1 MSPPNVSFEIQVLTD
16 KHWVVAEFATDEAKA
31 KAFADNLLQKG
42 NHSAVRVV
50 RDRRGA
56 DGLHKETVIQEK
68 TATPKA
74 GAADISLSPVK
85 EAPVCRALA
94 DFYGLDARLTM
105 GRLLRKYLDEVV
117 VSPSELLHSAA
128 ELKRFGDK
136 GTLLFSSID
145 RISTLQ
151 AALTGEEGKA
161 RRDFLSKMW
170 DEGLAR
176 ARKFLAAKPAV
187 PKTFAD
193 VLKGVAKGGDEHPY
207 LCLSFMALRLLE
219 VRSWI
224 GKLDI
229 LLAWAEEAGGLGDEA
244 GPALALMDGIIADI
258 LNSAQMIQDLL
269 GYQANLGA
277 ALCSLA
283 DLAEGKGEP
292 AKFAPETFKGLN
304 ALFAR
309 GVLPQARQV
318 LMARVVRELGGQNPL
333 SRNEPKQEY
342 EVCHKVMHR
351 LVGHRGVLGG
361 GEAAEA
367 LIHRVSRIHS
377 HLGTVSA
384 GQAVELALSAL
395 SDNVLRVQFL
405 LALHVSPLGRGMGAA
420 LTDTLA
426 VRVRD
431 ARGIDAW
438 LPVRMPPPERM
449 AGLTAANR
457 ALLTAEAPDID
468 LRKQLAAEVDD
479 TLAAYLVDEGVIEK
493 IDKPD
498 DPLALRAIRLIKFC
512 GSGVLIEGKSLN
524 LARARVIDHLRQ
536 PQFEEKFLASVP
548 EPGKAERHLREFHRL
563 LVETGFR

>member
-68 TATPKA
+68 TATPKS
-74 GAADISLSPVK
+74 GGPDISLSPVK
-85 EAPVCRALA
+85 DAPVCRALA
-94 DFYGLDARLTM
+94 DFYGLEARLTM

-117 VSPSELLHSAA
+117 ISPTELLHSAA

-151 AALTGEEGKA
+151 AAATGEEGKA
-161 RRDFLSKMW
+161 RRDFLSKCW

-176 ARKFLAAKPAV
+176 ARKFLAAKPAT
-187 PKTFAD
+187 PKTFAE
-193 VLKGVAKGGDEHPY
+193 VLKAVEKGGDEHPY
-207 LCLSFMALRLLE
+207 LCLSFMTLRLLE
-219 VRSWI
+219 MRSWT

-229 LLAWAEEAGGLGDEA
+229 VLGWAEEVASMADQA
-244 GPALALMDGIIADI
+244 GPALALMDGIVADI

-277 ALCSLA
+277 ALCALA
-283 DLAEGKGEP
+283 DLAEGKGVP

-304 ALFAR
+304 ALFAK
-309 GVLPQARQV
+309 GALPQAREV
-318 LMARVVRELGGQNPL
+318 LLARVVRELGGQNPL

-342 EVCHKVMHR
+342 EVCHKVIHR
-351 LVGHRGVLGG
+351 LVSHRGVLGG
-361 GEAAEA
+361 GEAAEGMV
-367 LIHRVSRIHS
+367 HRVSRIHS
-377 HLGTVSA
+377 HLGSVGA

-395 SDNVLRVQFL
+395 ADNVLRVQFL
-405 LALHVSPLGRGMGAA
+405 LALHKSPVGRGMGRA

-426 VRVRD
+426 GRVRG
-431 ARGIDAW
+431 AKGIDAW
-438 LPVRMPPPERM
+438 VPVRMAPPERM
-449 AGLTAANR
+449 AGLAAVNR
-457 ALLTAEAPDID
+457 SLLTAEEVEEG
-468 LRKQLAAEVDD
+468 LRKELAAAVDD

-548 EPGKAERHLREFHRL
+548 EPGKGEKHLREFHRL

>member
-1 MSPPNVSFEIQVLTD
+1 MSTPPNVSFEIQVLTD

-68 TATPKA
+68 TAAPKS
-74 GAADISLSPVK
+74 GSADISLSPVK
-85 EAPVCRALA
+85 EAPVCRALD
-94 DFYGLDARLTM
+94 DFYQLEARLTL

-117 VSPSELLHSAA
+117 VSPTELLHSAA

-151 AALTGEEGKA
+151 AAVSGEDGKA

-170 DEGLAR
+170 DDGLAR
-176 ARKFLAAKPAV
+176 ARKFVAAKPAT
-187 PKTFAD
+187 PKTFAE
-193 VLKGVAKGGDEHPY
+193 VLGGVAKGGDDHPY
-207 LCLSFMALRLLE
+207 LCLSFMTLRLLE
-219 VRSWI
+219 SRSWL

-229 LLAWAEEAGGLGDEA
+229 VLGWAEEVQAQPEA
-244 GPALALMDGIIADI
+244 GAALALMDGVVADI
-258 LNSAQMIQDLL
+258 LNSAQLIQDLL

-277 ALCSLA
+277 ALCALA
-283 DLAEGKGEP
+283 DLAEGTGE
-292 AKFAPETFKGLN
+292 ASKFAPETFKGLN

-309 GVLPQARQV
+309 GVLPQSREV
-318 LMARVVRELGGQNPL
+318 LLGRVVRELGGQNPL

-342 EVCHKVMHR
+342 EVCTRVMHR
-351 LVGHRGVLGG
+351 LVGRRGVLGG
-361 GEAAEA
+361 PQAAEA
-367 LIHRVSRIHS
+367 LIHRVSRIHA
-377 HLGTVSA
+377 HLGSVGA
-384 GQAVELALSAL
+384 GAAVEMALSAL

-405 LALHVSPLGRGMGAA
+405 LALVPSAVGQGMGRALVDMLAA
-420 LTDTLA
+420 RVCGAADMDGWMP
-426 VRVRD
+426 VRV
-431 ARGIDAW
+431 
-438 LPVRMPPPERM
+438 PPPERM
-449 AGLTAANR
+449 AA
-457 ALLTAEAPDID
+457 
-468 LRKQLAAEVDD
+468 LAAVNKSLLAATFLDDGRRKKLAGTVDD
-479 TLAAYLVDEGVIEK
+479 VLAAYLVDEGVIEK

-548 EPGKAERHLREFHRL
+548 EPDKAERHLREFHRL

>member
-68 TATPKA
+68 TATPRA
-74 GAADISLSPVK
+74 TAPDALLSPVK
-85 EAPVCRALA
+85 DAPVCRQLA
-94 DFYGLDARLTM
+94 DLYGPGARLTM

-128 ELKRFGDK
+128 EMKRFGDK
-136 GTLLFSSID
+136 GSLLFSSID

-151 AALTGEEGKA
+151 ATATGEEGKA
-161 RRDFLSKMW
+161 RRDTLSRMW
-170 DEGLAR
+170 DEGMAR
-176 ARKFLAAKPAV
+176 ARKFLASKPAT
-187 PKTFAD
+187 PRTFAD

-207 LCLSFMALRLLE
+207 LCLSYMALRLLE
-219 VRSWI
+219 TRSWL
-224 GKLDI
+224 GKLDV
-229 LLAWAEEAGGLGDEA
+229 LLAWADEVAGQEHA
-244 GPALALMDGIIADI
+244 GPALALMDGIAADI
-258 LNSAQMIQDLL
+258 LNSAQLIQDLL

-277 ALCSLA
+277 ALCALA
-283 DLAEGKGEP
+283 DLAEGKGE
-292 AKFAPETFKGLN
+292 AGKFAPETFRGLN
-304 ALFAR
+304 ALLGK
-309 GVLPQARQV
+309 GVLPQARQA
-318 LMARVVRELGGQNPL
+318 LLGRVMREVGGQNPL

-351 LVGHRGVLGG
+351 LVSHRGVLGG

-367 LIHRVSRIHS
+367 LVHRVSRVHA
-377 HLGTVSA
+377 HLGTVGA

-405 LALHVSPLGRGMGAA
+405 LALAESAVGRGMGGLLA
-420 LTDTLA
+420 DTLVA
-426 VRVRD
+426 RVRG
-431 ARGIDAW
+431 ATTMEAW
-438 LPVRMPPPERM
+438 VPVRMAPPERM
-449 AGLTAANR
+449 AGLAAANR
-457 ALLTAEAPDID
+457 ALLAAGMLEPE
-468 LRKQLAAEVDD
+468 LRTELAGTVDD
-479 TLAAYLVDEGVIEK
+479 ILAGYLVDEGVIEK

-548 EPGKAERHLREFHRL
+548 EAGKAEKHLREFHRL

>member
-74 GAADISLSPVK
+74 GAADVSLSPVK

-94 DFYGLDARLTM
+94 DFYTLDARLTL
-105 GRLLRKYLDEVV
+105 GRLLRRYLDEVV
-117 VSPSELLHSAA
+117 VSPSELLHSGA
-128 ELKRFGDK
+128 EMKRFGDR

-151 AALTGEEGKA
+151 AAASGEDGKA

-170 DEGLAR
+170 DEGMAR
-176 ARKFLAAKPAV
+176 ARRFVASKPAT

-193 VLKGVAKGGDEHPY
+193 VLKGVAKGGDDHPY
-207 LCLSFMALRLLE
+207 LCLSLMALRLLE
-219 VRSWI
+219 TRSWI

-229 LLAWAEEAGGLGDEA
+229 LLGWADEVQAEAEP
-244 GPALALMDGIIADI
+244 GPALALMDGIVADI
-258 LNSAQMIQDLL
+258 LNSAQLIQDLL

-283 DLAEGKGEP
+283 DLAEGKAEA

-304 ALFAR
+304 ALFAK

-318 LMARVVRELGGQNPL
+318 LLDRVVRELGGQNPL

-351 LVGHRGVLGG
+351 LVSHRGVLGG
-361 GEAAEA
+361 PETAEA
-367 LIHRVSRIHS
+367 VIHRVSRIHT
-377 HLGTVSA
+377 HLGSVGA
-384 GQAVELALSAL
+384 GQAVELALAAL
-395 SDNVLRVQFL
+395 ADNVLRVQFL
-405 LALHVSPLGRGMGAA
+405 LALGDAPVGRGMGRA
-420 LTDTLA
+420 LTDLL
-426 VRVRD
+426 VGRVQG
-431 ARGIDAW
+431 AKGIDSW
-438 LPVRMPPPERM
+438 VPVRMPPPERM
-449 AGLTAANR
+449 AGLAAANR
-457 ALLTAEAPDID
+457 SLLACQTVEVELRRD
-468 LRKQLAAEVDD
+468 LAGVVDD
-479 TLAAYLVDEGVIEK
+479 ILAAYLVDEGVIEK

-548 EPGKAERHLREFHRL
+548 EAGKGEKHLREFHRL